1 MTQRDVARAQYIFKS
16 FSKIIN
22 CVASIV
28 TAHGDFHQ
36 LSAYRFL
43 TLLILHRAG
52 TAIARPD
59 MWIGRKVHLWR
70 KQSGS
75 LYHPLPPRWARSWL
89 SLPIGKRQLQSSMDS
104 NVVSEFQFQFNST
117 AFNVDFGTI
126 PPSFPA
132 SQLWDKNWKIS
143 YRLGSE
149 FSREQIRTWASRSV
163 GYKIS

>member
-1 MTQRDVARAQYIFKS
+1 M
-16 FSKIIN
+16 
-22 CVASIV
+22 ASIV
-28 TAHGDFHQ
+28 TANKGFSSIVCLQFFYITDFTVDVFYISLERQ
-36 LSAYRFL
+36 
-43 TLLILHRAG
+43 
-52 TAIARPD
+52 IARPD

-149 FSREQIRTWASRSV
+149 FSREQIRTCASWSI
-163 GYKIS
+163 GYEIS